1 MEGRRGE
8 VGDVTGFVRINTGVE
23 GEREKLEKF
32 GRFENEGESGGKGRR
47 EE

>member
-8 VGDVTGFVRINTGVE
+8 EGYLAGFVRINTGVE

-32 GRFENEGESGGKGRR
+32 GRFENEGKSGGRGRR